1 MASEVYLVTK
11 ANTADRWAFVNEVDI
26 LPSLELTYS
35 TIDHVITKIDRTL
48 YVARVTR
55 EDVINTD
62 VFTVQRVPLL
72 EAGAHL

>member
-1 MASEVYLVTK
+1 
-11 ANTADRWAFVNEVDI
+11 
-26 LPSLELTYS
+26 
-35 TIDHVITKIDRTL
+35 VITKIDRTL